1 MTKSMY
7 NFYLYCK
14 DFYSIENGIY
24 PIANDELI
32 EKAIRLRYKS
42 KHYQGDTID
51 REWVRK
57 AIESMQALKEC
68 QQ

>member
-7 NFYLYCK
+7 KFFIYCQE
-14 DFYSIENGIY
+14 FYSINNGIY
-24 PIANDELI
+24 PIANDDLI
-32 EKAIRLRYKS
+32 EKAVRIRYKS

-57 AIESMQALKEC
+57 TIESMQSIKEC